1 MKKKLSYRDKLIELA
16 YIYNVKE
23 IQDYVKRRKNLTT
36 GQIELIL
43 KKNKIIIPKE
53 FKTSF
58 FKENFVKPISKFKS
72 NVVNYKEEKIK
83 DKNRFFRRV
92 ENYKHDTSRKV
103 NHGLSSLWRGFGNAG
118 LNFLNVLPKLGS
130 TVLKFFGD
138 LFTDVFNSIYNQQ
151 IDQRSA
157 RNVIIGF
164 FVVAGVT
171 TAAFVG
177 FNTYKNYDLS
187 KNKLEIKKPELKTKK
202 EVKKPEKE
210 LKKETKKPEVKPKK
224 EVKKPEKELK
234 KETKKPEVKPK
245 KEVKKPEKEL
255 KKETKKPEVKPKK
268 EVKKPEK
275 ELKKET
281 KKPELKVK
289 RNNVAEVILPD
300 LNLKTET
307 VIQLFKDVDYDLRKV
322 RNEKLVK
329 PIYFTQ
335 FPRDLDNLQS
345 VQLKKE
351 TFIKIV
357 LPLIVA
363 ENEKILDDREKLK
376 VLIEKKFTSDVEKQW
391 LRQKLLEYKVKK
403 GNLDELLVRMDMIPV
418 SIALAQAAKES
429 GWGTSR
435 FALEGNAIFG
445 QWTWDGQGIAPLKRD
460 GDKNHK
466 ILKFPIL
473 RASVKAYKNNL
484 NTHKSYLKFREKRK
498 SLRGK
503 DKNITGLALTDTLKN
518 YAQTGSEYTKIL
530 NQIITQNRLSD
541 FEPVRLV
548 NSVKQVELNS

>member
-1 MKKKLSYRDKLIELA
+1 MKKKLSYRDKLLELA

-23 IQDYVKRRKNLTT
+23 IQDYTKSRKTLTT

-43 KKNKIIIPKE
+43 KKNKIIIPKD
-53 FKTSF
+53 FKSSF
-58 FKENFVKPISKFKS
+58 FRDNFTKPISKLKS
-72 NVVNYKEEKIK
+72 SIIDYKEEKIR

-92 ENYKHDTSRKV
+92 ENYKHDTSRKF
-103 NHGLSSLWRGFGNAG
+103 NHGLSNIWKGAGNAG
-118 LNFLNVLPKLGS
+118 INFLNILPKLGV
-130 TVLKFFGD
+130 TVGKFFGN

-151 IDQRSA
+151 IDQKSA
-157 RNVIIGF
+157 RNVILGF
-164 FVVAGVT
+164 FVVVGVT
-171 TAAFVG
+171 TVLVAG
-177 FNTYKNYDLS
+177 FNTYKNYDFS
-187 KNKLEIKKPELKTKK
+187 KDKDKEAKKIEKKIEKKVEPKIKKPEKKVESKIEKK
-202 EVKKPEKE
+202 EKTEKK
-210 LKKETKKPEVKPKK
+210 VA
-224 EVKKPEKELK
+224 
-234 KETKKPEVKPK
+234 
-245 KEVKKPEKEL
+245 
-255 KKETKKPEVKPKK
+255 
-268 EVKKPEK
+268 
-275 ELKKET
+275 
-281 KKPELKVK
+281 KPELKVK

-307 VIQLFKDVDYDLRKV
+307 VIQLFKDVDYDLSKV
-322 RNEKLVK
+322 RNQKLVK

-335 FPRDLDNLQS
+335 FPRDLDDLQS

-357 LPLIVA
+357 LPLVVA

-376 VLIEKKFTSDVEKQW
+376 DLSQKKYTSDLEKQW

-403 GNLDELLVRMDMIPV
+403 GDLNELIVRMDAIPV

-484 NTHKSYLKFREKRK
+484 NTHKSYSKFREKRK
-498 SLRGK
+498 QLRN
-503 DKNITGLALTDTLKN
+503 KNKKITGLALTDTLKN

-530 NQIITQNRLSD
+530 NQIITQNRLTD
-541 FEPVRLV
+541 FELVKLV

>member
-1 MKKKLSYRDKLIELA
+1 MKKKLSYRDKLLELA

-23 IQDYVKRRKNLTT
+23 IQDYTKRRKNLTT

-43 KKNKIIIPKE
+43 KKNKIIIPKD
-53 FKTSF
+53 FKTNF
-58 FKENFVKPISKFKS
+58 FKENFVKPVSKFKS
-72 NVVNYKEEKIK
+72 SIIDYKEEKIK
-83 DKNRFFRRV
+83 DKNRFLRRV
-92 ENYKHDTSRKV
+92 ENYKYDTSRKF
-103 NHGLSSLWRGFGNAG
+103 NHGLSSIWRVMGNAG
-118 LNFLNVLPKLGS
+118 VNFLNVLPKLGI
-130 TVLKFFGD
+130 TVWTFFGNV
-138 LFTDVFNSIYNQQ
+138 FTDAFNSIYNQQ
-151 IDQRSA
+151 IDQKSA

-164 FVVAGVT
+164 FAVVGVT
-171 TAAFVG
+171 TAVVVG
-177 FNTYKNYDLS
+177 ITSYKDFTF
-187 KNKLEIKKPELKTKK
+187 LEKKIETKKPDVKVKK
-202 EVKKPEKE
+202 EVKKPEVKVKPPQKKTDANV
-210 LKKETKKPEVKPKK
+210 KKED
-224 EVKKPEKELK
+224 
-234 KETKKPEVKPK
+234 
-245 KEVKKPEKEL
+245 
-255 KKETKKPEVKPKK
+255 
-268 EVKKPEK
+268 
-275 ELKKET
+275 

-322 RNEKLVK
+322 RSEKLVK

-376 VLIEKKFTSDVEKQW
+376 VLSEKKFTSDLEKQW

-403 GNLDELLVRMDMIPV
+403 SDLKELMVRMDMIPV

-484 NTHKSYLKFREKRK
+484 NTHKSYSKFREKRK
-498 SLRGK
+498 SLR
-503 DKNITGLALTDTLKN
+503 DKNKNISGLSLTDTLKN

-530 NQIITQNRLSD
+530 NQIITQNRLTD
-541 FEPVRLV
+541 FELVRLV

>member
-1 MKKKLSYRDKLIELA
+1 MKKKLSYRDKLLELA

-23 IQDYVKRRKNLTT
+23 IQDYTKNRKNLTT

-43 KKNKIIIPKE
+43 KKNKIIIPKD

-58 FKENFVKPISKFKS
+58 FKENFTKPISRLKS
-72 NVVNYKEEKIK
+72 SIVEYKEEKIK
-83 DKNRFFRRV
+83 EKNRFLRSV
-92 ENYKHDTSRKV
+92 ENYKHDTSRKF
-103 NHGLSSLWRGFGNAG
+103 NHGLVSIWKGMGNAG
-118 LNFLNVLPKLGS
+118 LNFLNILPMLGA
-130 TVLKFFGD
+130 TVAKFFGN

-151 IDQRSA
+151 IDKKSA

-164 FVVAGVT
+164 FVLITIT
-171 TAAFVG
+171 TSAIIG
-177 FNTYKNYDLS
+177 FNTLKDSDL
-187 KNKLEIKKPELKTKK
+187 LEKKIEVKKPEVKVKK
-202 EVKKPEKE
+202 EVKKPE
-210 LKKETKKPEVKPKK
+210 VKVKK
-224 EVKKPEKELK
+224 EV
-234 KETKKPEVKPK
+234 
-245 KEVKKPEKEL
+245 
-255 KKETKKPEVKPKK
+255 
-268 EVKKPEK
+268 
-275 ELKKET
+275 

-307 VIQLFKDVDYDLRKV
+307 VIQLFKDVDYDLRTV
-322 RNEKLVK
+322 RNKKLVK

-335 FPRDLDNLQS
+335 FPRDLDDLQS
-345 VQLKKE
+345 VKLKKE

-363 ENEKILDDREKLK
+363 ENEKIIDDREKLK
-376 VLIEKKFTSDVEKQW
+376 TLSEKKFTSDLEKQW

-403 GNLDELLVRMDMIPV
+403 GDMNELMKRMDIVPV

-445 QWTWDGQGIAPLKRD
+445 QWTWDGQGIAPLKRV
-460 GDKNHK
+460 GDKHHK
-466 ILKFPIL
+466 ILKFPLL

-484 NTHKSYLKFREKRK
+484 NTHKSYTKFRDKRK
-498 SLRGK
+498 SLRDK
-503 DKNITGLALTDTLKN
+503 NKNITGLSLTDTLKN

-530 NQIITQNRLSD
+530 NQIIKQNRLSD
-541 FEPVRLV
+541 FELVRLV

>member
-1 MKKKLSYRDKLIELA
+1 MKKKLSYRDKLLELA

-23 IQDYVKRRKNLTT
+23 IQEYTKRRKNLTT

-43 KKNKIIIPKE
+43 KKNKIIIPKD
-53 FKTSF
+53 FKTTF
-58 FKENFVKPISKFKS
+58 IKENFVKPFSRFKTS
-72 NVVNYKEEKIK
+72 IVDYKEEKIK

-92 ENYKHDTSRKV
+92 ENYKHDTTRKV
-103 NHGLSSLWRGFGNAG
+103 NHGISNIWKGLGTVGF
-118 LNFLNVLPKLGS
+118 NFLNVIPKLG
-130 TVLKFFGD
+130 TTITQFFGN

-151 IDQRSA
+151 IDQKSA

-171 TAAFVG
+171 TAIIAGINAYNNFD
-177 FNTYKNYDLS
+177 FSQK
-187 KNKLEIKKPELKTKK
+187 KLETKKIEAETKK
-202 EVKKPEKE
+202 EFKKTEPKV
-210 LKKETKKPEVKPKK
+210 KKETKKPEVK
-224 EVKKPEKELK
+224 V
-234 KETKKPEVKPK
+234 
-245 KEVKKPEKEL
+245 
-255 KKETKKPEVKPKK
+255 
-268 EVKKPEK
+268 
-275 ELKKET
+275 KKET

-307 VIQLFKDVDYDLRKV
+307 VIQLFKDVDYDLRTV
-322 RNEKLVK
+322 RSEKLVK

-335 FPRDLDNLQS
+335 FPRDLDNLSS

-351 TFIKIV
+351 TFLKIV
-357 LPLIVA
+357 LPLVVA

-376 VLIEKKFTSDVEKQW
+376 NLTDKKFTSDAEKQW

-403 GNLDELLVRMDMIPV
+403 SDLKELMIKMDMIPV

-484 NTHKSYLKFREKRK
+484 NTHKSYSKFRDKRQQ
-498 SLRGK
+498 LRNK
-503 DKNITGLALTDTLKN
+503 NKNITGLALTDTLKN
-518 YAQTGSEYTKIL
+518 YAQTGSEYTRIL

-541 FEPVRLV
+541 FELVKLV
-548 NSVKQVELNS
+548 NSVKQIELNS

>member
-1 MKKKLSYRDKLIELA
+1 MKKKLSYRDKLLELA

-23 IQDYVKRRKNLTT
+23 IQDYTKNRKNLTT

-43 KKNKIIIPKE
+43 KKNKIVIPKD
-53 FKTSF
+53 FKTNF
-58 FKENFVKPISKFKS
+58 FKENFVKPVSRLKS
-72 NVVNYKEEKIK
+72 GIIDYKEEKIK

-92 ENYKHDTSRKV
+92 ENYKHDTSRKF
-103 NHGLSSLWRGFGNAG
+103 NHGLNNLWKGAGNAG
-118 LNFLNVLPKLGS
+118 INFLNVLPKLGS
-130 TVLKFFGD
+130 TVAAFFSN

-151 IDQRSA
+151 IDQKSA

-164 FVVAGVT
+164 FAVIGIT
-171 TAAFVG
+171 TAIFVG
-177 FNTYKNYDLS
+177 LNTYKNYDFS
-187 KNKLEIKKPELKTKK
+187 EKKIEAKKPEKEIKKEIKKPEI
-202 EVKKPEKE
+202 KP
-210 LKKETKKPEVKPKK
+210 KKETKKPEEKVK
-224 EVKKPEKELK
+224 LK
-234 KETKKPEVKPK
+234 KETKQ
-245 KEVKKPEKEL
+245 
-255 KKETKKPEVKPKK
+255 
-268 EVKKPEK
+268 
-275 ELKKET
+275 
-281 KKPELKVK
+281 PELKVK
-289 RNNVAEVILPD
+289 RNNVVEVILPD

-376 VLIEKKFTSDVEKQW
+376 LLVEKKFTSDLEKQW

-403 GNLDELLVRMDMIPV
+403 GDLDELMHRMDMIPV

-484 NTHKSYLKFREKRK
+484 NTHKSYSKFREKRK
-498 SLRGK
+498 SLRS
-503 DKNITGLALTDTLKN
+503 KNKKITGLALTDTLKN

-541 FEPVRLV
+541 FELVRLV

>member
-1 MKKKLSYRDKLIELA
+1 MKKKLSYRDKLLELA
-16 YIYNVKE
+16 YIYSVKE
-23 IQDYVKRRKNLTT
+23 IQDYTKRRKNLTT

-53 FKTSF
+53 FKTNF
-58 FKENFVKPISKFKS
+58 FKENFIKPVTRLKTNIID
-72 NVVNYKEEKIK
+72 YKEEKIK

-92 ENYKHDTSRKV
+92 ENYKYDTSRKV
-103 NHGLSSLWRGFGNAG
+103 NHGINTVWRNLGNIG
-118 LNFLNVLPKLGS
+118 INLLNIFPKLGAAVS
-130 TVLKFFGD
+130 HFFGK
-138 LFTDVFNSIYNQQ
+138 LLTDVFNSIYNQQ
-151 IDQRSA
+151 IDKRSA

-164 FVVAGVT
+164 FVLAGLT
-171 TAAFVG
+171 TVIVFGV
-177 FNTYKNYDLS
+177 NTYKNYDFS
-187 KNKLEIKKPELKTKK
+187 DKKIEAKKPDVKIKKEQ
-202 EVKKPEKE
+202 
-210 LKKETKKPEVKPKK
+210 KPEVKVKK
-224 EVKKPEKELK
+224 EQ
-234 KETKKPEVKPK
+234 KPEVKVK
-245 KEVKKPEKEL
+245 KEQKPEL
-255 KKETKKPEVKPKK
+255 NAKKEQ
-268 EVKKPEK
+268 
-275 ELKKET
+275 

-307 VIQLFKDVDYDLRKV
+307 VIQLFKDVDYDLKKV

-376 VLIEKKFTSDVEKQW
+376 SLSEKKFTSDLEKQW

-403 GNLDELLVRMDMIPV
+403 GNFNELLVRMDMIPV

-484 NTHKSYLKFREKRK
+484 NTHKSYSKFRDKRK
-498 SLRGK
+498 NLRE
-503 DKNITGLALTDTLKN
+503 KNKKISGLALTGTLKN

-530 NQIITQNRLSD
+530 NQIITQNSLSD

-548 NSVKQVELNS
+548 NSVKQVELKS